1 MPSGPRPHLLA
12 VDPPL
17 ACPGGVV
24 SVSGAGLLDSRG
36 DPPIVTVGDDHARIL
51 AASNTRVSFRVPDA
65 AEGGHRPVQLSTIA
79 GDAVRLHVAQS
90 LATGIHQVDG
100 PVFDDRGRLY
110 VTVSGAR
117 GQQAPVSVFRVGAS
131 GAREPFASGIVN
143 ATSMAIGP
151 DGLLYVT
158 SRFEGIVYKV
168 SEGGEATPFV
178 TEVGVACGLAFG
190 RDGALFV
197 GDRSGTVFRIEPGGQ
212 ATVLATLPPSIAAYH
227 LAVGPD
233 GAIHVSVPTLAS
245 CDRIYRVS
253 TDGHVDVLYAGFGR
267 PQGLAFDAAG
277 SLHVVEALAGASGVY
292 RLEGAGQPPLLV
304 ASGEG
309 LVGITFDPT
318 GALVVASN
326 DTVYGFVN
334 TAAAPSTAH

>member
-1 MPSGPRPHLLA
+1 MASGPRPHLLA
-12 VDPPL
+12 ADPPL
-17 ACPGGVV
+17 ACPGGIV
-24 SVSGAGLLDSRG
+24 SVRGAGLLDSRG
-36 DPPIVTVGDDHARIL
+36 DPPLVTVGDERARIV
-51 AASNTRVSFRVPDA
+51 AASNTRVSFRVPDGA
-65 AEGGHRPVQLSTIA
+65 QGGHMAVRLSTIA
-79 GDAVRLHVAQS
+79 GDAVRLHVARS

-100 PVFDDRGRLY
+100 PVFDHRGRLY

-117 GQQAPVSVFRVGAS
+117 GQQAPVSIFRVDAG

-168 SEGGEATPFV
+168 TEGGEATPFV

-190 RDGALFV
+190 RDGTLFV
-197 GDRSGTVFRIEPGGQ
+197 GDRSGTLFRIGRGGQ
-212 ATVLATLPPSIAAYH
+212 ATVLATLPPSVAAYH

-233 GAIHVSVPTLAS
+233 GSIHVSIPTLAS

-253 TDGHVDVLYAGFGR
+253 TEGHVDVLYAGFGR
-267 PQGLAFDAAG
+267 PQGLAFDTAG
-277 SLHVVEALAGASGVY
+277 SLHVVEALAGACGIY
-292 RLEGAGQPPLLV
+292 RLDAAGGRPVLV

-334 TAAAPSTAH
+334 TAAAPATAH

>member
-1 MPSGPRPHLLA
+1 MPSGTRPHLLA
-12 VDPPL
+12 VEPPL
-17 ACPGGVV
+17 ACPGGTV
-24 SVSGAGLLDSRG
+24 SVRGSGLLDSRG
-36 DPPIVTVGDDHARIL
+36 DPPTVTVGPEHARIV
-51 AASNTRVSFRVPDA
+51 AASNTRVSFRVPEG
-65 AEGGHRPVQLSTIA
+65 AEGGHIPVRMSTVA
-79 GDAVRLHVAQS
+79 GDEVRLHVARS

-100 PVFDDRGRLY
+100 PVFDNRGRLY

-117 GQQAPVSVFRVGAS
+117 GQQAPVSIFRVDAS

-143 ATSMAIGP
+143 ATSMAMGP

-168 SEGGEATPFV
+168 SERGEATPFV

-190 RDGALFV
+190 RDGTLFV
-197 GDRSGTVFRIEPGGQ
+197 GDRSGTLFRVGAGGQ
-212 ATVLATLPPSIAAYH
+212 ATVLATLPPSVAAYH

-233 GAIHVSVPTLAS
+233 GSIHVSVPTLAS
-245 CDRIYRVS
+245 CDRVYRV
-253 TDGHVDVLYAGFGR
+253 TTEGDVRVLYAGFGR

-277 SLHVVEALAGASGVY
+277 SLHVVEALAGASGIY
-292 RLEGAGQPPLLV
+292 RLEDPGRPPVLV

-309 LVGITFDPT
+309 LVGITFDPS

-326 DTVYGFVN
+326 DTVYGFVH
-334 TAAAPSTAH
+334 TAAAPATAH

>member
-65 AEGGHRPVQLSTIA
+65 AEGGHRPVRLSTIT
-79 GDAVRLHVAQS
+79 GDAVRLHVARS

-100 PVFDDRGRLY
+100 PVFDDLGRLY

-117 GQQAPVSVFRVGAS
+117 GQQAPVSIFRVDAS

-168 SEGGEATPFV
+168 SEGGEA
-178 TEVGVACGLAFG
+178 
-190 RDGALFV
+190 
-197 GDRSGTVFRIEPGGQ
+197 
-212 ATVLATLPPSIAAYH
+212 
-227 LAVGPD
+227 
-233 GAIHVSVPTLAS
+233 
-245 CDRIYRVS
+245 
-253 TDGHVDVLYAGFGR
+253 
-267 PQGLAFDAAG
+267 
-277 SLHVVEALAGASGVY
+277 
-292 RLEGAGQPPLLV
+292 
-304 ASGEG
+304 
-309 LVGITFDPT
+309 
-318 GALVVASN
+318 
-326 DTVYGFVN
+326 
-334 TAAAPSTAH
+334 

>member
-1 MPSGPRPHLLA
+1 MPSGPRPHLVA

-17 ACPGGVV
+17 ACPGGLV
-24 SVSGAGLLDSRG
+24 SVRGLRLLDARG
-36 DPPIVTVGDDHARIL
+36 EPPVVTVGEERTRI
-51 AASNTRVSFRVPDA
+51 ASASTTRVSFRVPET
-65 AEGGHRPVQLSTIA
+65 EGGEMPVRLST
-79 GDAVRLHVAQS
+79 VADDVGKLEVARA
-90 LATGIHQVDG
+90 LATGIHQVDS
-100 PVFDDRGRLY
+100 PVIDDRGRLY

-117 GQQAPVSVFRVGAS
+117 GQQAPVSVFRIDPS

-151 DGLLYVT
+151 DGVLYVT
-158 SRFEGIVYKV
+158 SRFEGVVYKV
-168 SEGGEATPFV
+168 SDGGDATPFV

-190 RDGALFV
+190 RDGTMYI
-197 GDRSGTVFRIEPGGQ
+197 GDRSGTLFRVSPGEQ
-212 ATVLATLPPSIAAYH
+212 PTVLATLPPSVAAYH

-233 GAIHVSVPTLAS
+233 GWIHVSVPTLSS

-253 TDGHVDVLYAGFGR
+253 TEGRVDVLHAGFGR

-277 SLHVVEALAGASGVY
+277 SLHVVEALTGLSGVY
-292 RLEGAGQPPLLV
+292 RLEPGQEPVLA

-309 LVGITFDPT
+309 LVGITFDPS

-326 DTVYGFVN
+326 DTVYGFSRLP
-334 TAAAPSTAH
+334 AAAPTAH

>member
-24 SVSGAGLLDSRG
+24 TVRGAGLLDSRG
-36 DPPIVTVGDDHARIL
+36 DPPIVTVGDEHARIL
-51 AASNTRVSFRVPDA
+51 AASNIHVAFRVPEGAD
-65 AEGGHRPVQLSTIA
+65 GGHLPVQLSTIA
-79 GDAVRLHVAQS
+79 GDAVRLHVARS

-117 GQQAPVSVFRVGAS
+117 GEQAPVSVFRVDAG
-131 GAREPFASGIVN
+131 GGREPFASGIVN

-158 SRFEGIVYKV
+158 SRFEGIVYRV
-168 SEGGEATPFV
+168 SAGGEATPFV

-190 RDGALFV
+190 RDGTLFV
-197 GDRSGTVFRIEPGGQ
+197 GDRSGTLFRIGPGSQ
-212 ATVLATLPPSIAAYH
+212 ATVLATLPPSVAAYH

-233 GAIHVSVPTLAS
+233 GFIHVSVPTLAS

-292 RLEGAGQPPLLV
+292 RLAATGGPPVLV

-309 LVGITFDPT
+309 LVGITFDPG

-326 DTVYGFVN
+326 DTVYGFAN
-334 TAAAPSTAH
+334 TAAAPATAH

>member
-24 SVSGAGLLDSRG
+24 SVRGAGLLDSRG
-36 DPPIVTVGDDHARIL
+36 DPPVVTVADDHARVL
-51 AASNTRVSFRVPDA
+51 AASNTRVSFRVPENA
-65 AEGGHRPVQLSTIA
+65 AGGHMPVRLSTVA
-79 GDAVRLHVAQS
+79 GDAVRLHVARS

-117 GQQAPVSVFRVGAS
+117 GQQAPVSIFRVDAS
-131 GAREPFASGIVN
+131 GTREPFASGIVN

-151 DGLLYVT
+151 DRLLYVT
-158 SRFEGIVYKV
+158 SRFEGIVYRV
-168 SEGGEATPFV
+168 SHGGEATPFV
-178 TEVGVACGLAFG
+178 TEVGVACGLAFD
-190 RDGALFV
+190 RDGRLFV
-197 GDRSGTVFRIEPGGQ
+197 GDRSGTLFRIGPGGQ
-212 ATVLATLPPSIAAYH
+212 ATVVATLPPSVAAYH
-227 LAVGPD
+227 VAVGPD
-233 GAIHVSVPTLAS
+233 GWIHVSVPTLAS

-253 TDGHVDVLYAGFGR
+253 TEGAVEVVYAGFGR

-292 RLEGAGQPPLLV
+292 RLEGAGRPPVLV

-326 DTVYGFVN
+326 DTVYGFN
-334 TAAAPSTAH
+334 TAAAPATAH

>member
-1 MPSGPRPHLLA
+1 MPSGRRPRLFA
-12 VDPPL
+12 ADPPL
-17 ACPGGVV
+17 ACPGGLV
-24 SVSGAGLLDSRG
+24 SVRGLGLLDAGG
-36 DPPIVTVGDDHARIL
+36 DPPAVLLGGEQAHVVS
-51 AASNTRVSFRVPDA
+51 ASNTRVSFRVADVA
-65 AEGGHRPVQLSTIA
+65 GGGTLPVRVSTVESGEVTLEVARP
-79 GDAVRLHVAQS
+79 
-90 LATGIHQVDG
+90 LATGIHQVDN

-117 GQQAPVSVFRVGAS
+117 GQQAPVSIFRVDVG

-158 SRFEGIVYKV
+158 SRFEGLVYKV
-168 SEGGEATPFV
+168 SERGEATPFV

-190 RDGALFV
+190 RDGTMFV
-197 GDRSGTVFRIEPGGQ
+197 GDRSGTVFRVRPGEQ
-212 ATVLATLPPSIAAYH
+212 PSVLATLPPSIAAYH

-233 GAIHVSVPTLAS
+233 GWIHVSVPTLAS
-245 CDRIYRVS
+245 RDRVYRVS
-253 TDGHVDVLYAGFGR
+253 TEGRVEVLYAGFGR

-277 SLHVVEALAGASGVY
+277 SLHVIEALTGASGVY
-292 RLEGAGQPPLLV
+292 RLEGGSGPVLV

-309 LVGITFDPT
+309 LVGIAFDPN

-326 DTVYGFVN
+326 DTVYGFAHFAV
-334 TAAAPSTAH
+334 ASATAH